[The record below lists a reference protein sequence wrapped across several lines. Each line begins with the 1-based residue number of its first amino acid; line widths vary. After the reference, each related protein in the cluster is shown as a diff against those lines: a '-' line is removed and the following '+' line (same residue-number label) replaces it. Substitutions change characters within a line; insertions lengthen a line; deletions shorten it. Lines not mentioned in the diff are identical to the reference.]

1 MVSNEKDDFLKNVLC
16 GPSMTDCPETSR
28 NLLETSGI
36 MPDTSGNL
44 PKTSVTGLYYKKPTA
59 NLPPRRLPEIS
70 GQLMDHTVF
79 QPEEI

>member
-1 MVSNEKDDFLKNVLC
+1 MVSKEKDDFLKNVLC

-28 NLLETSGI
+28 HLLETSG
-36 MPDTSGNL
+36 
-44 PKTSVTGLYYKKPTA
+44 TSVTGLYYKKPTA